1 MSNLLPPK
9 ILALLSS
16 LAVSLGVALVPV
28 KRAQAAV
35 FKLTI
40 DELSGSGEIGFDDE
54 SLRGLIQ
61 PGSEGEIVVPGSAL
75 INPYFT
81 WSFSSAEATITQSC
95 FGYCYGFEE
104 YIKSTSWTLSS
115 SDFLDS
121 ELSAFNNAEFIFNQ
135 GKLVG
140 INNYFF
146 EKEGNGMAYGLLLNG
161 SSGGVWYFEPIFHD
175 EYLDFS
181 IYFGY
186 SIIIELDKNNLKLNF
201 STIVPWQD
209 PDAPS
214 TEIPEPNLLAGL
226 GILGFG
232 ILLKNRIASLV
243 NK

>member
-1 MSNLLPPK
+1 MPQK

-16 LAVSLGVALVPV
+16 LAVSLGVALVP
-28 KRAQAAV
+28 ANWTQAAI

-54 SLRGLIQ
+54 SLRGLI
-61 PGSEGEIVVPGSAL
+61 PPDSEGEIVVPGSAL

-81 WSFSSAEATITQSC
+81 WSFSAEATETQSC
-95 FGYCYGFEE
+95 DSSCYGFDIE
-104 YIKSTSWTLSS
+104 YINSVSVTLSS

-121 ELSAFNNAEFIFNQ
+121 ELSAFNSAEFIFNQ

-140 INNYFF
+140 INNYLL
-146 EKEGNGMAYGLLLNG
+146 EQQDYDVYALLLNG
-161 SSGGVWYFEPIFHD
+161 SSGGAWYFYPEF
-175 EYLDFS
+175 
-181 IYFGY
+181 Y
-186 SIIIELDKNNLKLNF
+186 SFWFQGLSVSYSRITKLDKNNLKLNF

-232 ILLKNRIASLV
+232 ILLKNRIVS
-243 NK
+243 